1 MEIVNRW
8 GNSVFTLT
16 NGSAAFKGDDAD
28 GKALLP
34 GVYFYVFKCEDGM
47 KQGNITIVR

>member
-8 GNSVFTLT
+8 GNSVFTLS
-16 NGSAAFKGDDAD
+16 NGSATFKGDDTD

-34 GVYFYVFKCEDGM
+34 GVYFYVFKCEDGT